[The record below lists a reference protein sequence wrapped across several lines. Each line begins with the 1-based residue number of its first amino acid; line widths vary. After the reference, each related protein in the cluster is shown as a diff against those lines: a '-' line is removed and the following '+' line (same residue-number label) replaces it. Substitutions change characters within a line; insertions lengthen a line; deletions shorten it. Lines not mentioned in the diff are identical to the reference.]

1 MPTRKQKRRREKD
14 RRHEYEYV
22 YVDDS
27 GEEVEVEETET
38 ANPARSAKDQKPGA
52 KSKTQPGS
60 RWTREPPEPS
70 WSRSVRR
77 AVPWQIGIVLVMLL
91 LLRSSPLASRL
102 VIALFYGA
110 LFIPLMYLTDR
121 MVRNRW
127 LKQQAKAPSKDSGS
141 KGRQGPR

>member
-1 MPTRKQKRRREKD
+1 
-14 RRHEYEYV
+14 
-22 YVDDS
+22 
-27 GEEVEVEETET
+27 
-38 ANPARSAKDQKPGA
+38 
-52 KSKTQPGS
+52 
-60 RWTREPPEPS
+60 
-70 WSRSVRR
+70 
-77 AVPWQIGIVLVMLL
+77 MLL

-127 LKQQAKAPSKDSGS
+127 LKQQGKPPSKDSGS